1 MSRDHS
7 VYVQNLFKLRATH
20 SEQYN
25 TGYIAYNTYSIYS
38 NRLARKSDLPKDPAV
53 KSCEVRGERTFGGL
67 SYNIEHSGNTKEKN
81 SYSGKS

>member
-25 TGYIAYNTYSIYS
+25 TYSIHS
-38 NRLARKSDLPKDPAV
+38 VDPAV

-81 SYSGKS
+81 SYSGKLFGLWWEYGENGLAPF